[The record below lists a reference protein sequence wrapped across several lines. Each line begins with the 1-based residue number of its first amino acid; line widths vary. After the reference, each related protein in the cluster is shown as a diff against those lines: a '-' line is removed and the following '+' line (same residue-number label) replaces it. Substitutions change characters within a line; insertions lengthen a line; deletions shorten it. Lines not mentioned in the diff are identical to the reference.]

1 MISTECTIFTLPV
14 IHLVHLPPP
23 RPPSRK
29 NRITLLGIIVVPRE
43 IQDKAKLIQNCGG
56 KNKVHYGQCEN
67 SEFKTF
73 GRFYAL
79 RCNLRSAKF
88 LHHVRTHLAEP
99 VHVRFT
105 QYKNGVICTLWGYHL
120 RALLAGVEV

>member
-1 MISTECTIFTLPV
+1 M
-14 IHLVHLPPP
+14 
-23 RPPSRK
+23 
-29 NRITLLGIIVVPRE
+29 
-43 IQDKAKLIQNCGG
+43 QNCGG
-56 KNKVHYGQCEN
+56 RNKVHYGQCEN
-67 SEFKTF
+67 SEFQTF

-88 LHHVRTHLAEP
+88 LDHVRTHLAEP

-120 RALLAGVEV
+120 RGLLAGVISRRVSAREAHLLARFAETKLLKDTHMDTREGWCS